1 MKQLISNAYIPGSN
15 RLCKNS
21 GRLHVPGSSAQ
32 SHAAVQRPK
41 EVAGDPTL
49 LRGGTEAHKV
59 P

>member
-1 MKQLISNAYIPGSN
+1 MYQDGGQLE
-15 RLCKNS
+15 
-21 GRLHVPGSSAQ
+21 SSAQ